1 MRARLAPADAPLV
14 VVPDAA
20 QDAAVTRA
28 RTARALL
35 VTGAPGTGRTTTT
48 LRIAA
53 DHLAPDDGRAPLD
66 PARVLV
72 VAATRR
78 GAGQIRDRLAALTGR
93 TVGAPL
99 VRTAPSVAHAILRR
113 RAAALELPAP
123 TLISGPEQDLVL
135 AELLEGHL
143 DGEGTDL
150 VLPPGVPP
158 EALRTRGFRDE
169 LRDVLMRAAERGL
182 DPVALDE
189 LGVARERPAWRLAA
203 RLMEEYR
210 DVMALRTL
218 TPDLGERVD
227 PASVVHE
234 AVEALLA
241 WDDEVPGAA
250 RPRWDL
256 VVVDDYQEATQAL
269 ARLCDLLL
277 DDGARLVLLG
287 DPDLAVQG
295 FRGAVPGLVAQAE
308 APRASGTAAFGA
320 EHVVLGTVHRHGPAL
335 REVTTRVASLVG
347 AVGTVAHRRAVAAR
361 EVAEIGSATPDGPGT
376 SVTGSPVSRT
386 PAPGTSH
393 STVRTAILDGAAQ
406 EHAYVA
412 HALRSWHLREG
423 LPWSEMVVLARS
435 GGQVAALRRALTAA
449 SVPVTVLGSEGPL
462 RDEPA
467 VRPLLDAVEVASGA
481 ELDADR
487 AVTLLLSPI
496 GGLDVV
502 GLRRLRRAL
511 RADELASGGTRTSDA
526 LLVEVLADPVRT
538 EVLSSAVRR
547 APARVARVL
556 ARGREAAALSGAD
569 AQTVLWAVWDATG
582 LAPLWRDAAL
592 GGGAAGARADRDL
605 DAVLALFKAAEWFV
619 ERNARRTPGM
629 FVDHVRSQELPAD
642 SLAQRGGVTDAVS
655 VLTPAGA
662 AGREWR
668 AVVVAGVQEGVWPD
682 LRLRDTLLGAQAL
695 VDAVAGQDVADGDPE
710 RLARA
715 RRAVLSDE
723 VRAFLVAVSRARE
736 HLLVTAVSDT
746 EQLPSVLLDLVEP
759 PGPDVDEDTPD
770 PRRREAPVAL
780 DLRGLVLRARLLL
793 QTGSTAGPVGGER
806 FATSPPGAA
815 HVEAAQAEAA
825 DVLALLADMGVG
837 VADPAGWYGTH
848 DVSSTAP
855 AWGPDDRVR
864 VSPSKVEQVHRCA
877 LRWALEASGGRAA
890 DAVQQSLGTL
900 VHAIAETYPS
910 GSFSELVGELERR
923 WPELGLRPGWPET
936 VARTRAR
943 TMIDRLAQHMAA
955 SGEVLATE
963 ARFAAEIGRADL
975 VGSVDRLVRQP
986 DGSVVVEDLKTGA
999 AGNAKDAEVNPQ
1011 LGAYQVALEAGAFAD
1026 VLGVGGAPVSGGAR
1040 LVHVGG
1046 TSKGPSLRE
1055 QPPLADAED
1064 PGWARELV
1072 EGAATAMAAATFTAT
1087 RNSMCDFCPVRRS
1100 CPLQEEGRTMGGT
1113 TA

>member
-1 MRARLAPADAPLV
+1 MGAGAPLV

-20 QDAAVTRA
+20 QDDAVERA
-28 RTARALL
+28 RSARALV
-35 VTGAPGTGRTTTT
+35 VTGAPGTGRTTTA

-53 DHLAPDDGRAPLD
+53 DHLVPASGRAPLD
-66 PARVLV
+66 PARLLVL
-72 VAATRR
+72 TSSRR
-78 GAGQIRDRLAALTGR
+78 SAGEMRDRLAALTGR

-99 VRTAPSVAHAILRR
+99 VRTAPSVGHAILRR
-113 RAAALELPAP
+113 RAAALEQPAP

-143 DGEGTDL
+143 EGEGTDL
-150 VLPPGVPP
+150 VLPAGVPVD
-158 EALRTRGFRDE
+158 ALRTRGLRDE

-182 DPVALDE
+182 DPVALDA
-189 LGVARERPAWRLAA
+189 LGTSQDRPEWRLAA

-241 WDDEVPGAA
+241 WDDEVPRAP

-256 VVVDDYQEATQAL
+256 VVVDDYHEATQAL

-277 DDGARLVLLG
+277 EDGARLVLLG

-295 FRGAVPGLVAQAE
+295 FRGAVPGLLAQAT
-308 APRASGTAAFGA
+308 APRAVGTSAFGA
-320 EHVVLGTVHRHGPAL
+320 EHLVLGTVHRHGPAL
-335 REVTTRVASLVG
+335 RAVTTHVSSLVG
-347 AVGTVAHRRAVAAR
+347 AVGTVAHRKAFAL
-361 EVAEIGSATPDGPGT
+361 EDGPAG
-376 SVTGSPVSRT
+376 
-386 PAPGTSH
+386 
-393 STVRTAILDGAAQ
+393 TVRTAILDGPAQ

-412 HALRSWHLREG
+412 HAMRSWHLRDG
-423 LPWSEMVVLARS
+423 VPWSQMVVIARS
-435 GGQVAALRRALTAA
+435 GGQVGALRRALLAA
-449 SVPVTVLGSEGPL
+449 SVPVTVVGSEGPL

-467 VRPLLDAVEVASGA
+467 VRSLLDAVDVASGA
-481 ELDADR
+481 SLDAER
-487 AVTLLLSPI
+487 AASLLLSPV

-511 RADELASGGTRTSDA
+511 RADELSSGGTRASDE
-526 LLVEVLADPVRT
+526 LLREVLADPAHAA
-538 EVLSSAVRR
+538 VLPSAVRR
-547 APARVARVL
+547 APARVAKVL
-556 ARGREAAALSGAD
+556 AHGREAAAQPGAD
-569 AQTVLWAVWDATG
+569 AQTVLWAVWEATG

-629 FVDHVRSQELPAD
+629 FVEHVRLQELPAD
-642 SLAQRGGVTDAVS
+642 SLAQRGGVRDAVS

-662 AGREWR
+662 AGRQWR

-695 VDAVAGQDVADGDPE
+695 VDAVAGHQVAAGDPE

-736 HLLVTAVSDT
+736 HLLVTAVSDM
-746 EQLPSVLLDLVEP
+746 EHLPSVLVDLVEP
-759 PGPDVDEDTPD
+759 PGTDDDAPD
-770 PRRREAPVAL
+770 PRRREVPVAL
-780 DLRGLVLRARLLL
+780 DLRGLVLRSRLLL
-793 QTGSTAGPVGGER
+793 QGDGSSDAER
-806 FATSPPGAA
+806 S
-815 HVEAAQAEAA
+815 EAAE
-825 DVLALLADMGVG
+825 VLALLADSGVG
-837 VADPAGWYGTH
+837 AADPAGWYGTH
-848 DVSSTAP
+848 EVSSTSP
-855 AWGPDDRVR
+855 AWRPDDRVR

-877 LRWALEASGGRAA
+877 LRWALEASGGRPA

-900 VHAIAETYPS
+900 VHAIAESSPA
-910 GSFSELVGELERR
+910 GNFSELVAELERR

-936 VARTRAR
+936 VARTKAR
-943 TMIDRLAQHMAA
+943 TMIDRLAQHFAA

-963 ARFAAEIGRADL
+963 ARFAAEVGRADL
-975 VGSVDRLVRQP
+975 VGSVDRIVARP
-986 DGSVVVEDLKTGA
+986 DGSIVIEDLKTGA
-999 AGNAKDAEVNPQ
+999 PARAEDARVNAQ
-1011 LGAYQVALEAGAFAD
+1011 LGAYQVALAAGAFAD
-1026 VLGVGGAPVSGGAR
+1026 VPGVGEAPTGGGAT

-1055 QPPLADAED
+1055 QPPLDETDD

-1072 EGAATAMAAATFTAT
+1072 EDAATTMAAATFTAVK
-1087 RNSMCDFCPVRRS
+1087 NSMCDFCPVRRS
-1100 CPLQEEGRTMGGT
+1100 CPVQDEGRTMGGT
-1113 TA
+1113 PA

>member
-14 VVPDAA
+14 LVPDAA
-20 QDAAVTRA
+20 QDTAVTRA

-35 VTGAPGTGRTTTT
+35 VTGAPGTGRTTTA

-72 VAATRR
+72 VAASRR
-78 GAGQIRDRLAALTGR
+78 GAGLIRDRLAALTGR

-169 LRDVLMRAAERGL
+169 LRDVVMRAAERGL

-295 FRGAVPGLVAQAE
+295 FRGAVPGLVAQAA

-320 EHVVLGTVHRHGPAL
+320 EHVVLGTVHRHGLAL

-347 AVGTVAHRRAVAAR
+347 AVGTVAHRKAEAADT
-361 EVAEIGSATPDGPGT
+361 ATPG
-376 SVTGSPVSRT
+376 
-386 PAPGTSH
+386 
-393 STVRTAILDGAAQ
+393 TVRTAILDGAAQ

-412 HALRSWHLREG
+412 HALRSWHLHEG

-487 AVTLLLSPI
+487 AVALLLSPI

-511 RADELASGGTRTSDA
+511 RADELSSGGTRTSDA
-526 LLVEVLADPVRT
+526 LLVEVLADPVRA
-538 EVLSSAVRR
+538 EVLPSAVRR

-759 PGPDVDEDTPD
+759 PGPDVDEDAPD

-793 QTGSTAGPVGGER
+793 QTGSTAGLVGGER
-806 FATSPPGAA
+806 VATSPGGAA
-815 HVEAAQAEAA
+815 HEAAQAEAA

-1026 VLGVGGAPVSGGAR
+1026 VPGVGEAPVSGGAR

-1046 TSKGPSLRE
+1046 TLKGPSLRE

-1064 PGWARELV
+1064 PGGARELV

>member
-1 MRARLAPADAPLV
+1 MKARLAPADAPLV
-14 VVPDAA
+14 LAPDAA
-20 QDAAVTRA
+20 QDAAVALA

-53 DHLAPDDGRAPLD
+53 DHLVPDDGRTPLD
-66 PARVLV
+66 PSRVLV
-72 VAATRR
+72 VAASRR

-113 RAAALELPAP
+113 RAAALEQPAP

-143 DGEGTDL
+143 EGEGTDL
-150 VLPPGVPP
+150 TLPPGVPP

-203 RLMEEYR
+203 RLMEEYQ

-241 WDDEVPGAA
+241 WDDEVPQAE

-277 DDGARLVLLG
+277 ADGARLVLLG

-295 FRGAVPGLVAQAE
+295 FRGAVPGLVAQAA
-308 APRASGTAAFGA
+308 APRAAGSAAFGA
-320 EHVVLGTVHRHGPAL
+320 EHVVLGTVHRHGSAL
-335 REVTTRVASLVG
+335 REVTARVASLVG
-347 AVGTVAHRRAVAAR
+347 AVGTVAHRRAESAADAPEAR
-361 EVAEIGSATPDGPGT
+361 GS
-376 SVTGSPVSRT
+376 
-386 PAPGTSH
+386 
-393 STVRTAILDGAAQ
+393 VRTAILDGPAQ

-412 HALRSWHLREG
+412 HALRSWHLRDG
-423 LPWSEMVVLARS
+423 LPWSQMVVLARS

-487 AVTLLLSPI
+487 AVALLLSPI

-511 RADELASGGTRTSDA
+511 RAEELSGGGTRASDA
-526 LLVEVLADPVRT
+526 LLCEVLADPVRT
-538 EVLSSAVRR
+538 EVLPSAVRR

-556 ARGREAAALSGAD
+556 ARGREAAALAGAD

-723 VRAFLVAVSRARE
+723 VRALLVAVSRTRE

-759 PGPDVDEDTPD
+759 PDPDLADDAPD

-780 DLRGLVLRARLLL
+780 DLRGLVLRARRLL
-793 QTGSTAGPVGGER
+793 QTDNAAADVDDATA
-806 FATSPPGAA
+806 
-815 HVEAAQAEAA
+815 EAARTEAA

-848 DVSSTAP
+848 DVSSIAP

-877 LRWALEASGGRAA
+877 LRWALEASGGRPA

-900 VHAIAETYPS
+900 VHAVAEAYPS
-910 GSFSELVGELERR
+910 GTFSELVGELERR

-936 VARTRAR
+936 TAHARAR
-943 TMIDRLAQHMAA
+943 TMVDRLAQHVAS

-963 ARFAAEIGRADL
+963 ARFATEVGRADL
-975 VGSVDRLVRQP
+975 VGSVDRLVRQA
-986 DGSVVVEDLKTGA
+986 DGSLAVEDLKTGA
-999 AGNAKDAEVNPQ
+999 AGTAKDAEVNPQ
-1011 LGAYQVALEAGAFAD
+1011 LGAYQVALEAGAFGD
-1026 VLGVGGAPVSGGAR
+1026 VPGVGDEPVGGGAR

-1046 TSKGPSLRE
+1046 TAKGPSLRE
-1055 QPPLADAED
+1055 QPPLAQAED
-1064 PGWARELV
+1064 PGWARALV
-1072 EGAATAMAAATFTAT
+1072 EGAATTMAAATFTAT

>member
-14 VVPDAA
+14 LVPDAA
-20 QDAAVTRA
+20 QDAAVALA

-53 DHLAPDDGRAPLD
+53 DHLVPGDGREPLD

-72 VAATRR
+72 IAATRR
-78 GAGQIRDRLAALTGR
+78 GAGLVRDRLAALTGR

-99 VRTAPSVAHAILRR
+99 VRTAPSVAHAVLRR
-113 RAAALELPAP
+113 RATALELPAP

-189 LGVARERPAWRLAA
+189 LGVSRGRPAWRLAA

-234 AVEALLA
+234 AVEALA
-241 WDDEVPGAA
+241 TWEVEVPGAA

-277 DDGARLVLLG
+277 DDGARLVVLG

-295 FRGAVPGLVAQAE
+295 FRGAVPGLVAQAA

-347 AVGTVAHRRAVAAR
+347 AVGTVAHRRAVASDHVTTPSV
-361 EVAEIGSATPDGPGT
+361 VAPDAGAGPG
-376 SVTGSPVSRT
+376 GVS
-386 PAPGTSH
+386 A
-393 STVRTAILDGAAQ
+393 TVRTAILDGAAQ

-412 HALRSWHLREG
+412 HALRSWHLHDG

-487 AVTLLLSPI
+487 AVSLLLSPI

-511 RADELASGGTRTSDA
+511 RADELSSGGTRTSDA
-526 LLVEVLADPVRT
+526 LLVEVLGDPARAA
-538 EVLSSAVRR
+538 VLPSAVRR

-556 ARGREAAALSGAD
+556 ARGREAAGLAAAD

-592 GGGAAGARADRDL
+592 AGGAAGARADRDL

-695 VDAVAGQDVADGDPE
+695 VDAVAGLDITGTDPE

-759 PGPDVDEDTPD
+759 PSADLDDEAPD
-770 PRRREAPVAL
+770 PRRRDVPVAL

-793 QTGSTAGPVGGER
+793 QRGSADRPASDQR
-806 FATSPPGAA
+806 RPTSPTAQA
-815 HVEAAQAEAA
+815 RMEAARAEAA

-848 DVSSTAP
+848 DISSTAP
-855 AWGPDDRVR
+855 AWGPDARVR

-877 LRWALEASGGRAA
+877 LRWALEAAGGRAA
-890 DAVQQSLGTL
+890 DAVQQSVGTL
-900 VHAIAETYPS
+900 VHAIAESNPS
-910 GSFSELVGELERR
+910 GTFSELVGELERR

-936 VARTRAR
+936 VARTKAR
-943 TMIDRLAQHMAA
+943 DMVDRLAQHVAE

-963 ARFAAEIGRADL
+963 ARFTAEVGRADL

-986 DGSVVVEDLKTGA
+986 DGSVVIEDLKTGRP
-999 AGNAKDAEVNPQ
+999 GDAKEVADNPQ

-1026 VLGVGGAPVSGGAR
+1026 VPGVGESPVGGGAR
-1040 LVHVGG
+1040 LVHLGG
-1046 TSKGPSLRE
+1046 TSKGPTRHE
-1055 QPPLADAED
+1055 QRPLAEAED
-1064 PGWARELV
+1064 PGWARALV
-1072 EGAATAMAAATFTAT
+1072 ERAATTMAAATFTAT
-1087 RNSMCDFCPVRRS
+1087 RNPMCDFCPVRRS
-1100 CPLQEEGRTMGGT
+1100 CPLQEEGRTLGGS

>member
-14 VVPDAA
+14 LVPDAA

-28 RTARALL
+28 RTERALL

-53 DHLAPDDGRAPLD
+53 DHLAPADGRAPLD
-66 PARVLV
+66 PASVLV

-182 DPVALDE
+182 DPVELDE

-241 WDDEVPGAA
+241 WDDEVPRAT

-295 FRGAVPGLVAQAE
+295 FRGAVPGLVAQAA

-347 AVGTVAHRRAVAAR
+347 AVGTVAHRKAEAADT
-361 EVAEIGSATPDGPGT
+361 ATPG
-376 SVTGSPVSRT
+376 
-386 PAPGTSH
+386 
-393 STVRTAILDGAAQ
+393 TVRTAILDGAAQ

-487 AVTLLLSPI
+487 AVALLLSPI

-511 RADELASGGTRTSDA
+511 RADELSSGGTRTSDA
-526 LLVEVLADPVRT
+526 LLVEVLADPVRS
-538 EVLSSAVRR
+538 EVLPSAVRR

-759 PGPDVDEDTPD
+759 PGPDVDEDAPD

-793 QTGSTAGPVGGER
+793 QVGSTDGLVGGER
-806 FATSPPGAA
+806 FATSPGGAA
-815 HVEAAQAEAA
+815 HEAARAEAA

-986 DGSVVVEDLKTGA
+986 DGSIVVEDLKTGA

-1026 VLGVGGAPVSGGAR
+1026 VPGVGEAPVSGGAR

>member
-1 MRARLAPADAPLV
+1 MKARLAGADAPLV
-14 VVPDAA
+14 LVPDAQ
-20 QDAAVTRA
+20 QDDVVERA
-28 RTARALL
+28 RTVQALV
-35 VTGAPGTGRTTTT
+35 VTGAPGTGRTTTA

-53 DHLAPDDGRAPLD
+53 DHLLPGEGRAAMD
-66 PARVLV
+66 PARLLV
-72 VAATRR
+72 VTSSRR
-78 GAGQIRDRLAALTGR
+78 SAGEMRDRLAALTGR

-113 RAAALELPAP
+113 RAAALEQPAP

-143 DGEGTDL
+143 EGEGTDL
-150 VLPPGVPP
+150 VLPAGVPVD
-158 EALRTRGFRDE
+158 ALRTRGFRDE

-182 DPVALDE
+182 DPVALDT
-189 LGVARERPAWRLAA
+189 LGSAQDRPEWRLAA

-241 WDDEVPGAA
+241 WDDEVPRAP

-256 VVVDDYQEATQAL
+256 VVVDDYHEATQAL
-269 ARLCDLLL
+269 ARLCALLL

-295 FRGAVPGLVAQAE
+295 FRGAVPGLLAQAV
-308 APRASGTAAFGA
+308 APRTAGTAALGA
-320 EHVVLGTVHRHGPAL
+320 HHIVLGTVHRHGPAL
-335 REVTTRVASLVG
+335 RDVTARVSSLVG
-347 AVGTVAHRRAVAAR
+347 AVGTVAHRKAVAGQGGTAPD
-361 EVAEIGSATPDGPGT
+361 GSAPDGPAFDGSAPDGPALDG
-376 SVTGSPVSRT
+376 SVR
-386 PAPGTSH
+386 A
-393 STVRTAILDGAAQ
+393 AILDGPAQ

-412 HALRSWHLREG
+412 HAMRSWHLHDG
-423 LPWSEMVVLARS
+423 IPWSQMVVIARS
-435 GGQVAALRRALTAA
+435 GGQVTALRRALLAA
-449 SVPVTVLGSEGPL
+449 SVPVTVVGSEGPL

-467 VRPLLDAVEVASGA
+467 VRPLLDAVDIASGA
-481 ELDADR
+481 ELDAER
-487 AVTLLLSPI
+487 AVALLLSPL

-511 RADELASGGTRTSDA
+511 RAEELSSGGTRASDE
-526 LLVEVLADPVRT
+526 LVCEALADPAHAA
-538 EVLSSAVRR
+538 VLPSAVRR
-547 APARVARVL
+547 APARVAKVL
-556 ARGREAAALSGAD
+556 ARGREAAAQPGAD
-569 AQTVLWAVWDATG
+569 AQTVLWAVWEATG
-582 LAPLWRDAAL
+582 LASLWRDAAL
-592 GGGAAGARADRDL
+592 GGGSAGARADRDL

-619 ERNARRTPGM
+619 ERNARRTPRM

-662 AGREWR
+662 AGRQWR

-695 VDAVAGQDVADGDPE
+695 VDAVAGHRAVAGDPD

-736 HLLVTAVSDT
+736 HLLVTAVSDM
-746 EQLPSVLLDLVEP
+746 EHVPSVLVDLIEP
-759 PGPDVDEDTPD
+759 PGADDDEPD

-793 QTGSTAGPVGGER
+793 QGEESSD
-806 FATSPPGAA
+806 AEQT
-815 HVEAAQAEAA
+815 EAAE
-825 DVLALLADMGVG
+825 VLALLADAGVG
-837 VADPAGWYGTH
+837 VAEPAGWYGAH
-848 DVSSTAP
+848 KVSSTDP
-855 AWGPDDRVR
+855 AWGPHDRVR

-877 LRWALEASGGRAA
+877 LRWALEASGGRPA

-900 VHAIAETYPS
+900 VHAIAEGAPA
-910 GSFSELVGELERR
+910 GSFSELAAELERR

-936 VARTRAR
+936 VAHTKARA
-943 TMIDRLAQHMAA
+943 MIDRLAQHFAA

-963 ARFAAEIGRADL
+963 ARFAAEVGRADL
-975 VGSVDRLVRQP
+975 VGSVDRIVAQP
-986 DGSVVVEDLKTGA
+986 DGSIMIEDLKTGA
-999 AGNAKDAEVNPQ
+999 AASAEDARVNAQ
-1011 LGAYQVALEAGAFAD
+1011 LGAYQVALAAGAFAD
-1026 VLGVGGAPVSGGAR
+1026 VVGVGDAPTAGGAT

-1046 TSKGPSLRE
+1046 SSKGPSLRA
-1055 QPPLADAED
+1055 QPPLHEADD
-1064 PGWARELV
+1064 PGWARDLV
-1072 EGAATAMAAATFTAT
+1072 EGAATTMAAATFTAA

-1100 CPLQEEGRTMGGT
+1100 CPVQDEGRTMGGT
-1113 TA
+1113 PA